1 VGVGLKNIN
10 GKWGLDSSKKFYW
23 EPDVG
28 GGYKVYKVKSVLL
41 EHQSPYQKIDI
52 VELETWGKSLFL
64 DGALQST
71 EADEFIY
78 HELLVHPVMR
88 VHPSPERILICGV
101 GEGKS
106 VREVLK
112 YPTVKE
118 VIGVDIDE
126 EVVTL
131 SQKYL
136 GKTPIDDKRVK
147 LVYQDVAD
155 FIRNYRGQPF
165 DVAIVDVT
173 DDLDG
178 PARSVHQLDF
188 YRKLYEILGE
198 KAIVVVQGTSAFSKV
213 KNVGFC
219 YIYKILKEV
228 FSLVIPY
235 ADYIPSFSDLWT
247 FFVGLKGIDD
257 LTPRQNI
264 PSDLKYYDERAN
276 ERIFTLAKPLREKLG
291 M

>member
-1 VGVGLKNIN
+1 VGLKNLN
-10 GKWGLDSSKKFYW
+10 GKWGLDSSKEFYW
-23 EPDVG
+23 EPDVE
-28 GGYKVYKVKSVLL
+28 GGYRVYKVKSVII

-64 DGALQST
+64 DGSLQST
-71 EADEFIY
+71 ESDEFIY
-78 HELLVHPVMR
+78 HELLVHPAMR
-88 VHPSPERILICGV
+88 VHPSPKRVLICGV

-118 VIGVDIDE
+118 VIGVDIDK
-126 EVVTL
+126 EVVAL
-131 SQKYL
+131 CQKHL
-136 GKTPIDDKRVK
+136 GKTPIDDKRVR
-147 LVYQDVAD
+147 LVYQDVAE
-155 FIRNYRGQPF
+155 FIKNYRGEPF

-188 YRKLYEILGE
+188 YKRLYEILGE
-198 KAIVVVQGTSAFSKV
+198 KATVVVQGTSAFSKV

-219 YIYKILKEV
+219 HIYEILKEV
-228 FSLVIPY
+228 FPFVIPY

-247 FFVGLKGIDD
+247 FFVALKGIKD
-257 LTPRQNI
+257 LTPRHEI
-264 PSDLKYYDERAN
+264 PRDLKYYDEYTN

-291 M
+291 V